1 MATVADF
8 QELRTKM
15 VDNQIR
21 TRDITDL
28 RVLEAFLSVP
38 REVFVPANRQA
49 LAYIDEAILL
59 NSESIE
65 PRYLL
70 DPSTFAKLV
79 QLAEITKNDLVLDIG
94 CGMGYSSAILSEL
107 ADSVIGLESD
117 SNLSAAASSTL
128 PQHGYDN
135 VVVVTGEL
143 PAGYVA
149 EAPFDVIMLEGS
161 VDFVPEG
168 LFDQLK
174 EGGRL
179 IAVEGEGLAGVARIY
194 VKEDGVVSGRSVFNA
209 AVKPL
214 PGFEKAEEFVF

>member
-94 CGMGYSSAILSEL
+94 CGMGYSSALLSEL

-143 PAGYVA
+143 PAGYVV
-149 EAPFDVIMLEGS
+149 EAPFDVIMLEGA